1 VTNEG
6 LIVQDI
12 EGKRSLIPGD
22 TIVFAI
28 GMKPSNYLKARLD
41 GKVPELYQVGDCV
54 KPRQIVDAIGDA
66 ARIGRLI

>member
-1 VTNEG
+1 
-6 LIVQDI
+6 
-12 EGKRSLIPGD
+12 LIPGD